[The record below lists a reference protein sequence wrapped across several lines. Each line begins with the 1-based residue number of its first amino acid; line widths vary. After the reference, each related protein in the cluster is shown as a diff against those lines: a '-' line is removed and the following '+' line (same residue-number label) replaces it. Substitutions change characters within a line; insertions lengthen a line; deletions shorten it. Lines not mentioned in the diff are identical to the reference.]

1 MYPKS
6 NQNSS
11 FKLPLKPPRKIP
23 PPHLSPD
30 AFLRRSTLS
39 KDAGKHSSTATLHD
53 EMDTL
58 SLVKAKLAPPKKP
71 TKEKKLVAVDSATML
86 GKWEDA
92 HSHIVSEFAFRPRNR
107 TPSPE
112 PCEISKAFA
121 YQLGGD
127 KYKPTRASALRSE
140 WIASNRAGEDVARS
154 YSGRQAKKGVVLA
167 GSRIK
172 SVSASDSNL
181 KAMGFGS
188 NVSLRAETPPDS
200 TASLECSQD
209 AAPAEDTDED
219 SPAIQTNE
227 ENATTP
233 DSQPA
238 SDPVEVPND
247 QERMP
252 LSVSALLE
260 APSLTSLSTLRA
272 EHAKTPKLRFVATC
286 KGCNIQIPRSE
297 TTLSAVGFTWHPKCF
312 TCANAQC
319 GKPIGKESFYQ
330 RGKFSYCESCW
341 IGDCC
346 PKCDECGLPIEDRK
360 EQTLVQGHAYHKSC
374 FICSHCE
381 KPLLPM
387 SQFVEPDGVRFC
399 LPCYTDVHGKRC
411 MGCGDLCTIDF
422 VSVNGGNTYHKVCIT
437 CSVCFQSL
445 EECDAFYQSKN
456 KFYCNEHRINEG
468 HG

>member
-1 MYPKS
+1 M
-6 NQNSS
+6 
-11 FKLPLKPPRKIP
+11 P

-53 EMDTL
+53 ELDTL

-71 TKEKKLVAVDSATML
+71 KEKKLVAVDSATML

-140 WIASNRAGEDVARS
+140 WIASNRAGEDCVRS

-172 SVSASDSNL
+172 SVSASDTNL

-188 NVSLRAETPPDS
+188 TDSLKVETPPDS
-200 TASLECSQD
+200 TDGLECLQD
-209 AAPAEDTDED
+209 AVPTEDTHED
-219 SPAIQTNE
+219 IPAIQPNE
-227 ENATTP
+227 DGATMP
-233 DSQPA
+233 DSEAASGPA
-238 SDPVEVPND
+238 DALDDPETK
-247 QERMP
+247 P
-252 LSVSALLE
+252 LSVSSLLE

-297 TTLSAVGFTWHPKCF
+297 TTLSAMGFTWHPNCF

-319 GKPIGKESFYQ
+319 GNI
-330 RGKFSYCESCW
+330 
-341 IGDCC
+341 
-346 PKCDECGLPIEDRK
+346 
-360 EQTLVQGHAYHKSC
+360 
-374 FICSHCE
+374 
-381 KPLLPM
+381 LLPR
-387 SQFVEPDGVRFC
+387 RF
-399 LPCYTDVHGKRC
+399 
-411 MGCGDLCTIDF
+411 
-422 VSVNGGNTYHKVCIT
+422 
-437 CSVCFQSL
+437 
-445 EECDAFYQSKN
+445 
-456 KFYCNEHRINEG
+456 
-468 HG
+468 